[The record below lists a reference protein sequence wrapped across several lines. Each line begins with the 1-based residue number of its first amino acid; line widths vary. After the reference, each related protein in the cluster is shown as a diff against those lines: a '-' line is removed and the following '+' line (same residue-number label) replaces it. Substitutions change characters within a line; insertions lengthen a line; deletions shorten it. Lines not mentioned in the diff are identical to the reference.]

1 MAQEHTVS
9 FRKPSHSRHERNPL
23 KGDFR
28 CLDGESLWTARG
40 RASLEKHW
48 FHFLELNYYVS
59 LKLLIGCSSMS
70 APSGIILVSSL
81 DVMFP
86 HRLYDRVQQHLS
98 FEPSGFFNV
107 YKINLKN
114 SE

>member
-9 FRKPSHSRHERNPL
+9 FRKPSHSRHERNAL

-28 CLDGESLWTARG
+28 CMDGESLWTARG

-48 FHFLELNYYVS
+48 FHFLELNYYVT

-70 APSGIILVSSL
+70 APSGIILASSR
-81 DVMFP
+81 DVMF
-86 HRLYDRVQQHLS
+86 QHFLIGCVTGS
-98 FEPSGFFNV
+98 NNTSHLNQVDFSTST
-107 YKINLKN
+107 K
-114 SE
+114 